1 MTASIVT
8 AGIEGLLPIIIVFV
22 VIGRI
27 FAAIKKASSGSQP
40 TPGAAGRPKIEQD
53 LQKFFENIANQQG
66 PAQEEEPPPP
76 PVPVATARRAQAI
89 PTARRAEAPAPQPVV
104 AAAPTP
110 YMTAPTPWSGK
121 PFGPDAPKRSTCS
134 SRGTHPRAQLV
145 SMLRDEDSIRKAVL
159 LREILGAP
167 VSMRT

>member
-1 MTASIVT
+1 VTASIVT
-8 AGIEGLLPIIIVFV
+8 AGIEALLPIIIVFV

-66 PAQEEEPPPP
+66 PAQEEQPPPP
-76 PVPVATARRAQAI
+76 PVPVTTARRAQAI

-104 AAAPTP
+104 AAAPMP
-110 YMTAPTPWSGK
+110 YTTDPTPWSGK

-134 SRGTHPRAQLV
+134 SRGTHPRAELV
-145 SMLRDEDSIRKAVL
+145 RMLKDGNSIRKAVL
-159 LREILGAP
+159 LREILGHQYL
-167 VSMRT
+167 